1 MIDLNKLRGGVNMLA
16 ILVVF
21 GLIPFALGGFMN
33 WIMMTYSNTVP
44 LFVLFAIVTLLIWV
58 AIAFIVK
65 PYIKNTT
72 KIVIG
77 LNFVAFVV
85 LVLVG
90 IQELLLHAYWQNMI
104 GIWTQFYYLPLLNIG
119 FRLTDWSHS
128 VFSAYCMAFLLLVI
142 ATLLGCKLRKR

>member
-1 MIDLNKLRGGVNMLA
+1 MLV
-16 ILVVF
+16 ILVVL

-33 WIMMTYSNTVP
+33 WVMMTCSNIIP
-44 LFVLFAIVTLLIWV
+44 SFALFAIVTLLMWV
-58 AIAFIVK
+58 SIAFIVK

-77 LNFVAFVV
+77 LNLVAFVV

-90 IQELLLHAYWQNMI
+90 IQELLLHAYWQNVI

-128 VFSAYCMAFLLLVI
+128 VFSAYCAAFLLLVI

>member
-1 MIDLNKLRGGVNMLA
+1 MQV
-16 ILVVF
+16 ILVVL
-21 GLIPFALGGFMN
+21 GLIPFAFGGFMN
-33 WIMMTYSNTVP
+33 WIMMTYSNTIP
-44 LFVLFAIVTLLIWV
+44 PFALYSIVTLLIWA

-72 KIVIG
+72 KIILG
-77 LNFVAFVV
+77 LNLVAFIV

-90 IQELLLHAYWQNMI
+90 IQELLLHAYWQNFI
-104 GIWTQFYYLPLLNIG
+104 GIWTQFYYLPLLSIS

-128 VFSAYCMAFLLLVI
+128 VFGAYCMAFLLMVI

>member
-1 MIDLNKLRGGVNMLA
+1 MLV
-16 ILVVF
+16 ILVVL

-33 WIMMTYSNTVP
+33 WIMTNYSNTIP
-44 LFVLFAIVTLLIWV
+44 PFALFAVVTLLIWV
-58 AIAFIVK
+58 SIAFIVK

-77 LNFVAFVV
+77 LNLVAFVV

-90 IQELLLHAYWQNMI
+90 IQELFLHAYWQNVI
-104 GIWTQFYYLPLLNIG
+104 GIWTQFYYLPLLIIG

-128 VFSAYCMAFLLLVI
+128 VFSAYCTAFLLLVT